1 MQVGLIMWAPAGGTA
16 MLARTAFGV
25 VIVGMAVPVVARRW
39 SSLRRTTRRDVESGE
54 SVDLDALWELYKRGE
69 ISWDEY
75 LRGKVEGGR
84 GLSGVEGAR
93 TLSRAKEEPSSNI
106 TSPTVGGS

>member
-1 MQVGLIMWAPAGGTA
+1 MQVGLIMWDPVGGIAT
-16 MLARTAFGV
+16 LARTAFGV
-25 VIVGMAVPVVARRW
+25 AILCTAVPVVARRW

-54 SVDLDALWELYKRGE
+54 SVDLDALWGLYKRGE

-84 GLSGVEGAR
+84 GLIGVEER
-93 TLSRAKEEPSSNI
+93 
-106 TSPTVGGS
+106 GG

>member
-25 VIVGMAVPVVARRW
+25 VILCMAVPAVARRW
-39 SSLRRTTRRDVESGE
+39 SSLRRTTRRDAESGE

-93 TLSRAKEEPSSNI
+93 GLSRAKEEPSSNT
-106 TSPTVGGS
+106 TSPTVSGS